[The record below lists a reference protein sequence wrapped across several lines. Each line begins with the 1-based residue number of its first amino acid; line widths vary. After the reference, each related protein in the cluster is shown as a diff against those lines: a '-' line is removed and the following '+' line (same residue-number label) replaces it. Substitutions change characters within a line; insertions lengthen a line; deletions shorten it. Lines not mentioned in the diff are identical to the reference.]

1 MNASGASVRTAVVC
15 GATGAVGSGIAYA
28 LLASG
33 WRVHAIGRDQSKLD
47 ELGNNRPKLNKD
59 RLHCHLQTNFNV
71 SEMDRIRANV
81 IAISPRLQL
90 VVASLG
96 GWVQGLRL
104 IDVSA
109 AQWSSVMQN
118 NLDSHWL
125 CAKQWLPA
133 LEHNEKSAYVLING
147 GAALAPV
154 HGAGPVSVAA
164 VAQLGLKAALAT
176 EAYPKGPRV
185 YAVLANTPVIT
196 RSRPQGLPSWIGTDD
211 IAQACVDCFDD
222 IGAVK
227 HGATLIVGEKINGV
241 PTRIW
246 HS

>member
-47 ELGNNRPKLNKD
+47 ALINDAPLEKKRD
-59 RLHCHLQTNFNV
+59 LHCHLQASFDA
-71 SEMDRIRANV
+71 SETDRIHANV
-81 IAISPRLQL
+81 VAISRSLQL

-96 GWVQGLRL
+96 GWAQGPRL
-104 IDVSA
+104 LDVSA
-109 AQWSSVMQN
+109 AQWASAMQN

-133 LEHNEKSAYVLING
+133 LEQNEKSAYVLING

-154 HGAGPVSVAA
+154 LGAGPVSVAA
-164 VAQLGLKAALAT
+164 VAQLGLKAALAKET
-176 EAYPKGPRV
+176 YPKGPRV

-196 RSRPQGLPSWIGTDD
+196 RVRPQGLPSWIGTDD
-211 IAQACVDCFDD
+211 IAKACIDCFHD
-222 IGAVK
+222 IGAKK

-246 HS
+246 QR